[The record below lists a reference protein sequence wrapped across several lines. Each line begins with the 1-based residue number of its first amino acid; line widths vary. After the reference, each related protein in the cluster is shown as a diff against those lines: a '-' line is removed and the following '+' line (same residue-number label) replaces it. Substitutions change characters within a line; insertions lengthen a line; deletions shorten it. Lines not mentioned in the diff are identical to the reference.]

1 MPQLID
7 LTHTLENDMPV
18 FPGDAPPKFT
28 LAITHANDGAQVTH
42 MELTTHLGTHLD
54 CPLHFIAGGATT
66 DTDDLSPFYGKA
78 SMIDC
83 RKFGSHEEITKSHLT
98 QLNLEEQQLKWVIL
112 YTGWYQHWGTQ
123 KYFDHFPVLSTEAAE
138 YLRDIG
144 IGGIGLDVVSIDA
157 IDSVDFPVHK
167 IVLGSGMYAIENLTN
182 LHLLPTQPFTLAT
195 FPLRIVRGDGS
206 PIRAV
211 AIF

>member
-1 MPQLID
+1 MALLID

-28 LAITHANDGAQVTH
+28 LAMTHASDGAQVTR
-42 MELTTHLGTHLD
+42 MELTTHQGTHLD
-54 CPLHFIAGGATT
+54 CPLHFIDGGATT

-78 SMIDC
+78 FMIDC
-83 RKFGSHEEITKSHLT
+83 RKFGSHEEITKSYLA

-112 YTGWYQHWGTQ
+112 YTGWYRHWGTQ
-123 KYFDHFPVLSTEAAE
+123 KYFDHFPVLSTEAAA

-157 IDSVDFPVHK
+157 IESTDFPVHK
-167 IVLGSGMYAIENLTN
+167 IVLGSGIYVIENLTN
-182 LHLLPTQPFTLAT
+182 LHLLPSQPFTLAAL
-195 FPLRIVRGDGS
+195 PLRIVRGDGS
-206 PIRAV
+206 PVRAV
-211 AIF
+211 AIL